1 MYITITQI
9 LTHTHQ
15 CINVC
20 KYQCNSIFVYSEKT
34 LFFKRNPKD
43 MLGAFC
49 CFLNLCCYLKTCIHM
64 QSMIRKNRNWRGN
77 WEYNW
82 HIIVYHASEI
92 FSSGSQE
99 KIYPIQCHYLLISNH
114 QDNGRRI
121 NCFNITT
128 FIIFLIEIL
137 VSM

>member
-1 MYITITQI
+1 MYVN
-9 LTHTHQ
+9 
-15 CINVC
+15 INVNR
-20 KYQCNSIFVYSEKT
+20 YLYNSEKT

-92 FSSGSQE
+92 FSSGS
-99 KIYPIQCHYLLISNH
+99 
-114 QDNGRRI
+114 
-121 NCFNITT
+121 
-128 FIIFLIEIL
+128 
-137 VSM
+137 